1 VILRRITTLKE
12 LATFTPKL
20 LQLHKGLEGLWEPE
34 LSSHEFLVR
43 LIDQFDEDAYY
54 FGDFCSDGSILYF
67 AALVPFDERKAM
79 FWLFY
84 ANKNYRTETRPLLFD
99 MKAYIKETGKFDSIY
114 SQSTRTASSY
124 ERWLEKFGAQ
134 KVSITYKFNL

>member
-20 LQLHKGLEGLWEPE
+20 LQLHKGLDGLWEPE
-34 LSSHEFLVR
+34 LNSHEFLAN
-43 LIDQFDEDAYY
+43 LIDKFDEDAYY
-54 FGDFCSDGSILYF
+54 FGDFCSDGSLLYF
-67 AALVPFDERKAM
+67 AALIPHRERSAM

-84 ANKNYRTETRPLLFD
+84 ANKDYRNETRPLLFD
-99 MKAYIKETGKFDSIY
+99 MKAYIKKTGKYDTVY

-124 ERWLEKFGAQ
+124 ERWLEKFGA
-134 KVSITYKFNL
+134 KKLAITYKFNL